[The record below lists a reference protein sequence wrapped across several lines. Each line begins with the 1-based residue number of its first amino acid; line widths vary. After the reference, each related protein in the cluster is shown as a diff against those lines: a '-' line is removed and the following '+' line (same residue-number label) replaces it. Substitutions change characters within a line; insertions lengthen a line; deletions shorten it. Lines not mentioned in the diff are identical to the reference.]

1 MGCVLCCCALNEVH
15 SHIVLALCLT
25 GIIRDGSSVHS
36 ACSGENVEVGLGGV
50 TMEYL
55 APGNVLCSTKTPV
68 AVAWKVKAQ
77 IYTLPAMRM
86 PIVVGQQL
94 TCHIHNLEVP
104 CNITKILRT
113 YDKKGKT
120 KKRRPR
126 YTPHLPLCCH
136 LVAHSVVA
144 VVACR
149 CLLRKQTAAV
159 RIRFV
164 KQVPLDVFA
173 DNRRLGRFMLRYS
186 GQTIAAGLVKKV
198 MK

>member
-1 MGCVLCCCALNEVH
+1 M
-15 SHIVLALCLT
+15 
-25 GIIRDGSSVHS
+25 
-36 ACSGENVEVGLGGV
+36 

-126 YTPHLPLCCH
+126 YTLTLAFPSAAMVW
-136 LVAHSVVA
+136 LVAHPVVV

-173 DNRRLGRFMLRYS
+173 DNRRLGRFMLRYN